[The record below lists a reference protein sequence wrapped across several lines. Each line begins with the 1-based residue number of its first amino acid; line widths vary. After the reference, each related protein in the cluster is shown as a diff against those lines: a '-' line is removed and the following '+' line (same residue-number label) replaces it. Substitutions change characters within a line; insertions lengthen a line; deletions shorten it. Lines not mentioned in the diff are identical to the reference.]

1 MVQRYAT
8 YRAGLAHAVSMIS
21 PRSAM
26 SHARALASAVVR
38 REAAYRR
45 CVADVAPIVAPVVAA
60 LHARAFANTAA
71 QPDTARRLWLAHA
84 ASLIA
89 LASTT
94 PVARALT
101 ATTTLP
107 DPDAFSA
114 PQSAAFRAWFAR
126 IVDQQL
132 RRGPTPRWT
141 QRDCAGLVRFAVGET
156 LKPHDSKWLRAN
168 GMTSVAD
175 ASNMPP
181 ELQLS
186 ASQRTIANRWTQLD
200 GSTGAYASAIALI
213 QRNCRFVSKDINQAL
228 PCDLLFFDQGDDQHL
243 MIWLDRYVAYH
254 TGTVTPT
261 DTGLRAVAVSDLM
274 QWKDSRWQPRDG
286 NPNFVGVF
294 RLDFLTP

>member
-1 MVQRYAT
+1 MRRLHVFDVASAT
-8 YRAGLAHAVSMIS
+8 DARAVAQAPARAPAAHAFAHTCGT
-21 PRSAM
+21 P
-26 SHARALASAVVR
+26 
-38 REAAYRR
+38 AA
-45 CVADVAPIVAPVVAA
+45 
-60 LHARAFANTAA
+60 
-71 QPDTARRLWLAHA
+71 ARRKWLAHA
-84 ASLIA
+84 ASA
-89 LASTT
+89 LVMAGLA
-94 PVARALT
+94 PYANALT
-101 ATTTLP
+101 GTAASP
-107 DPDAFSA
+107 DPDALS
-114 PQSAAFRAWFAR
+114 PQQSAAFRAWFTR
-126 IVDQQL
+126 IVDQQM

-168 GMTSVAD
+168 GMTGLAD
-175 ASNMPP
+175 ASSMPP

-213 QRNCRFVSKDINQAL
+213 QRNSRFVSKDVNQAL
-228 PCDLLFFDQGDDQHL
+228 PGDLLFFDQGDDQHL
-243 MIWLDRYVAYH
+243 MIWLDRYIAYH

-274 QWKDSRWQPRDG
+274 QWKDSRWQPLDG

>member
-1 MVQRYAT
+1 MRRFRFPGVAFAMEAGGPRRIVAA
-8 YRAGLAHAVSMIS
+8 RAVAAHA
-21 PRSAM
+21 
-26 SHARALASAVVR
+26 ASAQT
-38 REAAYRR
+38 
-45 CVADVAPIVAPVVAA
+45 P
-60 LHARAFANTAA
+60 AA
-71 QPDTARRLWLAHA
+71 QTPAAQTPAAQTPAHDTPAIARRLWLART
-84 ASLIA
+84 ASAFA
-89 LASTT
+89 LATLAHHAHALTSTT
-94 PVARALT
+94 
-101 ATTTLP
+101 ATP
-107 DPDAFSA
+107 DPDRLS
-114 PQSAAFRAWFAR
+114 PRQSAAFRAWFAR

-156 LKPHDSKWLRAN
+156 LKPHDGKWLRAN
-168 GMTSVAD
+168 GMTSLAD
-175 ASNMPP
+175 TSSMPP

-213 QRNCRFVSKDINQAL
+213 QRNSRFVSKDVNQAL
-228 PCDLLFFDQGDDQHL
+228 PGDLLFFDQGDDQHL
-243 MIWLDRYVAYH
+243 MIWLDRYIAYH

>member
-1 MVQRYAT
+1 VRRFRFPGVAFAMEASGPRRIVAA
-8 YRAGLAHAVSMIS
+8 RAVAAHA
-21 PRSAM
+21 
-26 SHARALASAVVR
+26 ASAQT
-38 REAAYRR
+38 
-45 CVADVAPIVAPVVAA
+45 P
-60 LHARAFANTAA
+60 AA
-71 QPDTARRLWLAHA
+71 QTPAAQTPAHDTPVIARRLWLART
-84 ASLIA
+84 ASAFA
-89 LASTT
+89 LATLAHHAHAFT
-94 PVARALT
+94 GIA
-101 ATTTLP
+101 ATP
-107 DPDAFSA
+107 DPDRLT
-114 PQSAAFRAWFAR
+114 PRQSAAFRAWFAR

-156 LKPHDSKWLRAN
+156 LKPHDGKWLRAN
-168 GMTSVAD
+168 GMTSLAD
-175 ASNMPP
+175 TSSMPP

-213 QRNCRFVSKDINQAL
+213 QRNSRFVSKDVNQAL
-228 PCDLLFFDQGDDQHL
+228 PGDLLFFDQGDDQHL
-243 MIWLDRYVAYH
+243 MIWLDRYIAYH